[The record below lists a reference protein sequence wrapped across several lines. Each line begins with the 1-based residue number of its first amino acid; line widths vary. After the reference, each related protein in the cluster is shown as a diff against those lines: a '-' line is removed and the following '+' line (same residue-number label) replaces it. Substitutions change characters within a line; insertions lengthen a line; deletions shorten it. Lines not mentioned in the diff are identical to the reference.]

1 VPTRIVGTAFRL
13 LQQNEKNSFR
23 IKETCICAL
32 PGHRSTARRGEAT
45 EPRRRRARHHAGIA
59 PRFQRIQ
66 ETPANWAFHPCLK
79 IGAQRIECGL
89 TAFAPA
95 RRRLRAASRAAIFAM
110 KKNLRTSLRKAIPSR
125 VGDARGN
132 AKRANRARPIRKT
145 TGMDRFCKRLTPLG
159 DGQRRGDSPPPRA
172 ANVPAQ
178 AARGARSWPARAI
191 VRLRVRAWS

>member
-32 PGHRSTARRGEAT
+32 PGHRSTVRRGEAT
-45 EPRRRRARHHAGIA
+45 EPRRHRARHHAGIA

-125 VGDARGN
+125 IGDARGN

-145 TGMDRFCKRLTPLG
+145 MGMDRFCKRLTRRG